1 MNFVAANY
9 DGLQTFHLSLEFN
22 RSVRVD
28 QTKPIN
34 YAASHFR
41 TDPVCSIPDPGKT
54 VQGL

>member
-9 DGLQTFHLSLEFN
+9 DGPQTFHLSLDFN
-22 RSVRVD
+22 GSVRVD

-41 TDPVCSIPDPGKT
+41 TDPVWFNMQHP
-54 VQGL
+54 